1 MEYLQI
7 AKFEF
12 IIIVRVSYIWLNYVL
27 ILTALIFNSGYALST
42 FCQFGFVTTVMF
54 NIAIDISF
62 IVCLHC
68 RCLKT
73 PFQSGQI

>member
-12 IIIVRVSYIWLNYVL
+12 IIIVRISYIWLNYVL

-42 FCQFGFVTTVMF
+42 FCQSGFVTTVF

-62 IVCLHC
+62 IVC
-68 RCLKT
+68 
-73 PFQSGQI
+73 